1 MEPSYIAS
9 RHPLVQLLFAILIT
23 LISFIVISLLSLIP
37 AIFLFQVPLS
47 SLMSGLDSTNPDT
60 IPLLKYL
67 QISQAFGLFIVPPIV
82 IGWFMARNSWKYLE
96 VDKKPDEKRA
106 GLVFII
112 LISVL
117 PALNLLAMLNE
128 SLQLPGFLSGLERWM
143 QRTEAQ
149 AGDMTTAFLTVNT
162 FGGYLINVL
171 MIALLPAFGEEFFF
185 RGVLQKMMIKWFRNP
200 HWAILVTA
208 IIFSAFHM
216 QFYGFL
222 PRLLQGLLFGYL
234 VFWSGNLWYAIIA
247 HFINNFMPVTAT
259 YMYPDRFSPDQL
271 DQLGSGPSA
280 WLWAF
285 PATLIA
291 VGAIYYFYQKTR
303 IVVHD
308 ECAN

>member
-1 MEPSYIAS
+1 METSYIAS
-9 RHPLVQLLFAILIT
+9 RHPLVQILFAILIT
-23 LISFIVISLLSLIP
+23 LISFIVISILSLIP
-37 AIFLFQVPLS
+37 AIFLFEVPLA
-47 SLMSGLDSTNPDT
+47 SLTSALDITNPDN

-67 QISQAFGLFIVPPIV
+67 QITQAIALFIIPPIV
-82 IGWFMARNSWKYLE
+82 IGWFTIRNSWTYLE

-112 LISVL
+112 LISVM

-128 SLQLPGFLSGLERWM
+128 SMQLPGLLAGLERWM

-162 FGGYLINVL
+162 FGGYLINVF

-185 RGVLQKMMIKWFRNP
+185 RGVLQKLMIKWFRNP
-200 HWAILVTA
+200 PWAILVTA
-208 IIFSAFHM
+208 IVFSAFHM

-222 PRLLQGLLFGYL
+222 PRLVLGLLFGYL

-247 HFINNFMPVTAT
+247 HFINNFLPVTAT
-259 YMYPDRFSPDQL
+259 YISPERFSPDQL

-280 WLWAF
+280 WLWAL
-285 PATLIA
+285 PATIIA
-291 VGAIYYFYQKTR
+291 IGAIYYFYQKSK
-303 IVVHD
+303 IVTPD
-308 ECAN
+308 A